1 MAAGTTYTPIAT
13 TTVGTA
19 TNTVTFSSISGSYT
33 DLVIVINGIA
43 SGGGM
48 NPTIQFNGDTASNYS
63 LTWVYGNGTAAF
75 TSRYSSQTSAYIG
88 YLSSS
93 EQGNI
98 VLQVQNYSNATT
110 NKTTLFRWNTVS
122 IETGAG
128 VALWR
133 NTAAI
138 TSISFKTSANNYGV
152 GTTFTLYGIA
162 AA

>member
-1 MAAGTTYTPIAT
+1 MAAGSTYTPIAT

-48 NPTIQFNGDTASNYS
+48 NPIIQFNGDTASNYS
-63 LTWVYGNGTAAF
+63 LTWVYGNGTSAF
-75 TSRYSSQTSAYIG
+75 SNRYSSQTSSYIG

-98 VLQVQNYSNATT
+98 ILQVQNYSNTTT

-122 IETGAG
+122 IESGAG